1 MSFGTNSN
9 IITVQIMGIGSAD
22 IIETE
27 SHRSFENE
35 SWIQDGDSPQKLLTE
50 CTLLGSLKDTQPK
63 CLEQPQ

>member
-9 IITVQIMGIGSAD
+9 IITVQIKGVGSAD

-27 SHRSFENE
+27 SHRFFENE

-50 CTLLGSLKDTQPK
+50 CTLLGSLREPT